1 MGEDINGEDRR
12 QKEMK
17 WSRIANKEAVKIMIL
32 LHDSGKATLSEIS
45 EKRQKDKKII
55 LLKLKGL
62 IYHGLIDKENDKYI
76 LNEKGEKVL
85 SLLYELIDMVEAKN
99 EFM

>member
-1 MGEDINGEDRR
+1 MGEDIHGEDIKE
-12 QKEMK
+12 KEMK

-32 LHDSGKATLSEIS
+32 LHDGGSATLSEMS
-45 EKRQKDKKII
+45 ERRQKDAKII

-62 IYHGLIDKENDKYI
+62 MYHGLIDKENDRYI

-85 SLLYELIDMVEAKN
+85 SLLNELLEMVEAEN